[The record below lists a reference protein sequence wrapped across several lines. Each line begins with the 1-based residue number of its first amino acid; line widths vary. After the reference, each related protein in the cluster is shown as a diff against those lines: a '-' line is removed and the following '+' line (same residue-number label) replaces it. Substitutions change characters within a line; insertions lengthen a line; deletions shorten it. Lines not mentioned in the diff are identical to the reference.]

1 MSNEGDK
8 IKENV
13 MTNTL
18 ATSLLKLV
26 AAVALTAIASLANAG
41 SQPDI
46 SWSVTV
52 GSSYPAPAIYAPPP
66 VVYVQP
72 QPVYVRP
79 APVYVQP
86 VTVVPYGYARE
97 IRHGKGKHRHGRHY
111 HRHHH

>member
-1 MSNEGDK
+1 
-8 IKENV
+8 
-13 MTNTL
+13 MTKT
-18 ATSLLKLV
+18 TILKLI
-26 AAVALTAIASLANAG
+26 AALALTATASLASAG
-41 SQPDI
+41 NQPDI
-46 SWSVTV
+46 SWSVTL
-52 GSSYPAPAIYAPPP
+52 GSSHPAPAIYAPPP

-97 IRHGKGKHRHGRHY
+97 TRHGKGKHRRDRDHHRH